1 MIKEMMKQADF
12 QASCHAKWILAG
24 EHAVLR
30 GSSAL
35 VFPIASKYVKLSYYA
50 GSQELEAG
58 FEAPYGE
65 TLLMFFWGTLESGL
79 KLVNKK
85 HSEVT
90 GRFYLENNIP
100 MGGGMG
106 FSAAFCVSMAKWF
119 LFRGW
124 ITANELFEFARKLED
139 HFHGRSS
146 GVDIAGALSDQGVC
160 FRMGGEIKPLTV
172 SWKPHFY
179 LSHSESVSV
188 TAKCVQ
194 QVSELWEKDS
204 HLAQQLDQNMQ
215 ASVQLAEKALATE
228 AAQGLSLLTEAV
240 QKAYHCFQQWRLINN
255 AMQTH
260 IDQLQKAGA
269 IAVKPT
275 GAGDGGYVLS
285 LWQTPP
291 PALQFELIPVF

>member
-1 MIKEMMKQADF
+1 MIKQADF

-24 EHAVLR
+24 EHSVLR

-35 VFPIASKYVKLSYYA
+35 VFPIPTKSVKLSYYR

-58 FEAPYGE
+58 FDAPYGE
-65 TLLMFFWGTLESGL
+65 TLLMFFWGTLEAGL

-106 FSAAFCVSMAKWF
+106 FSAAFCVNMAKWF
-119 LFRGW
+119 LFCNW
-124 ITANELFEFARKLED
+124 IAPNQLFEFARKLED
-139 HFHGRSS
+139 HFHGQSS
-146 GVDIAGALSDQGVC
+146 GVDIAGALTDKGVC
-160 FRMGGEIKPLTV
+160 FRMNGEIKPLTIH
-172 SWKPHFY
+172 WQPHFY
-179 LSHSESVSV
+179 LSHSDSVSV

-194 QVSELWEKDS
+194 QVNDLWEKDP
-204 HLAQQLDQNMQ
+204 HLAKQLDQDMQ
-215 ASVQLAEKALATE
+215 TSVQWAETALSQTML
-228 AAQGLSLLTEAV
+228 QGLPLLTDAV
-240 QKAYHCFQQWRLINN
+240 RKAYDCFQHWGLINN
-255 AMQTH
+255 AMQNH
-260 IDQLQKAGA
+260 IALLHKAGA

-285 LWQTPP
+285 LWQTPSTNLLP
-291 PALQFELIPVF
+291 FELISVF

>member
-1 MIKEMMKQADF
+1 MVQQVDF
-12 QASCHAKWILAG
+12 QVSSHAKWILAG

-30 GSSAL
+30 GSPAL

-50 GSQELEAG
+50 GPQELEAG
-58 FEAPYGE
+58 FDAPYGE
-65 TLLMFFWGTLESGL
+65 TLLMFFWGTLEAGL

-119 LFRGW
+119 LWRGW
-124 ITANELFEFARKLED
+124 ITPNDLFEFARTLED

-146 GVDIAGALSDQGVC
+146 GVDIAGALSDHGVC
-160 FRMGGEIKPLTV
+160 FRIGGEIQPL
-172 SWKPHFY
+172 SLRWQPRFY

-194 QVSELWEKDS
+194 QVNELWEKDP
-204 HLAQQLDQNMQ
+204 HLAKQLDQDMQ
-215 ASVQLAEKALATE
+215 TSVQLAEKALAHE
-228 AAQGLSLLTEAV
+228 PAQGLPLLTDAV
-240 QKAYHCFQQWRLINN
+240 RKAYDCFQHWGLINN

-260 IDQLQKAGA
+260 ITLLHKAGA

-291 PALQFELIPVF
+291 TVTLPFELVPVF